1 MPNQIQCPH
10 CGLMIPVTKPKKP
23 PSSKKDLRGMLGDHW
38 DDYWAIAKLFGPT
51 KNYAP
56 SQSAKA
62 YLDALAQTPHSEIYD
77 RAKRLSESTEQRYL
91 PQLAK
96 WLEGQAYLE
105 PYKEETNA
113 SNSRLAARS
122 RAE

>member
-1 MPNQIQCPH
+1 MSDIRCPH
-10 CGLMIPVTKPKKP
+10 CGMIIPISKPSKRQP
-23 PSSKKDLRGMLGDHW
+23 LKKDLKGILGDHW
-38 DDYWAIAKLFGPT
+38 DDYWALAKLFGPT

-56 SQSAKA
+56 SQSAKL
-62 YLDALAQTPHSEIYD
+62 YLDALTQTPHDEIYQ
-77 RAKRLSESTEQRYL
+77 RAKRLAESTEQRYL
-91 PQLAK
+91 PQFAK

-113 SNSRLAARS
+113 SNSRLASRS